1 MLESHLVLKGFVLLS
16 SIAYLEKFWQV
27 AVLWYDENTGKDK
40 KDEQLTWDSYY
51 SHLQDLSQ
59 ANSHKETYFHNP
71 HRGLK
76 SGEENTISLEV
87 PLTQLIIKG
96 DLYIAA

>member
-1 MLESHLVLKGFVLLS
+1 M
-16 SIAYLEKFWQV
+16 
-27 AVLWYDENTGKDK
+27 LWYDENTGKDK

-59 ANSHKETYFHNP
+59 ANSHKETYFRNP

-96 DLYIAA
+96 DLYIAAWREVHIHYLHLLHTFGDPNHEKHLT